1 MKKIFSTIV
10 NEKYFFLLLSL
21 YFITGLIIFSD
32 YGISWDEVN
41 ERYSGFVTLNEI
53 YKKLNLNILQD
64 YPDLSNYIYREYGV
78 LFNLPLAFLED
89 FAGIKDIK
97 DVFLLRHLINFLIF
111 FLGSAYF
118 YFTLRIYYSQTI
130 SIIGF
135 LFLIL
140 SPRFFA
146 EAFYN
151 NKDIIFLSFYSISFY
166 YFLQYFIDKKNSF
179 IFFFSLFASM
189 AINVRVLGILIVF
202 IFIFV
207 LFLDGL
213 NSKKVFKKNSLEI
226 VKCLL
231 LVSILSYL
239 LWPFLW
245 SNPLE
250 NLIYT
255 FKSMSSYNWRGL
267 VFFLGEYHQAKNIPW
282 NYTMIL
288 FLVTTPLII
297 IIFFLIGAFF
307 SIKDLTLNYLNIDNK
322 EYSNLWANNF
332 QFFNIIALL
341 NIIIILSYIILF
353 DSTLYGGWRHTY
365 FLYPFIIILSIYGVD
380 ILIKH
385 IKYEFIIIVSFF
397 SILSSLYWIMNNHP
411 YQFVYYNLLT
421 KNKVKANFELDYW
434 GVSNKD
440 SLEYLLDNYK
450 KDKYFIY
457 VYSNSPYYYSKNLI
471 DKDKREK
478 IIFVKKIEDA
488 EFILT
493 NHFYLN
499 ESPIKK
505 DKYLYDNFKLINEII
520 VNNNAINSIFK
531 KKL

>member
-1 MKKIFSTIV
+1 MKKIFSTII
-10 NEKYFFLLLSL
+10 NEKYFFLILTL
-21 YFITGLIIFSD
+21 YFITGLVIFSD

-41 ERYSGFVTLNEI
+41 ERHSGFVTLNEI
-53 YKKLNLNILQD
+53 YKILNLNVLEG

-78 LFNLPLAFLED
+78 LFNLPLAFIED
-89 FAGIKDIK
+89 FIKIKDIK

-111 FLGSAYF
+111 LLGSAYF
-118 YFTLRIYYSQTI
+118 YFTLRIYYNQTI

-151 NKDIIFLSFYSISFY
+151 NKDIIFLSVYSITFY
-166 YFLQYFIDKKNSF
+166 YFLKYFIDRKNSF

-189 AINVRVLGILIVF
+189 AINVRVLGILIVL

-207 LFLDGL
+207 LFLEGL
-213 NSKKVFKKNSLEI
+213 NSKKILKKNLLEI
-226 VKCLL
+226 FKCLL
-231 LVSILSYL
+231 FVSILSYL

-282 NYTMIL
+282 NYTITL

-297 IIFFLIGAFF
+297 IVFFLIGTFF
-307 SIKDLTLNYLNIDNK
+307 SFKDLILNFLNIDDK
-322 EYSNLWANNF
+322 EYSNLWTNNF

-341 NIIIILSYIILF
+341 NIAIILSYVILF
-353 DSTLYGGWRHTY
+353 DSTLYGSWRHTY
-365 FLYPFIIILSIYGVD
+365 FLYPLIIILSIYGIYILKKYIKYKL
-380 ILIKH
+380 ILI
-385 IKYEFIIIVSFF
+385 ISFF
-397 SILSSLYWIMNNHP
+397 SILSSLFWIINNHP
-411 YQFVYYNLLT
+411 YQYVYYNVLT
-421 KNKVKANFELDYW
+421 KNKIKANFELDYW

-440 SLEYLLDNYK
+440 SLEYLLDNFK
-450 KDKYFIY
+450 KDKLFVY

-471 DKDKREK
+471 DKNKREK

-488 EFILT
+488 EFVLT
-493 NHFYLN
+493 NHYYLN
-499 ESPIKK
+499 QNPSKK
-505 DKYLYDNFKLINEII
+505 DKYLYDNFELINQII

-531 KKL
+531 K

>member
-213 NSKKVFKKNSLEI
+213 NSKKIFKKNSLEI

-365 FLYPFIIILSIYGVD
+365 FLYPFIIILSIYGVH
-380 ILIKH
+380 ILIKY
-385 IKYEFIIIVSFF
+385 IKYKFILIISFF

>member
-1 MKKIFSTIV
+1 MKKISSTII

-41 ERYSGFVTLNEI
+41 ERYSGFVSLNEI
-53 YKKLNLNILQD
+53 YKKLNLNILQN

-140 SPRFFA
+140 SPRIFA

-213 NSKKVFKKNSLEI
+213 NSQKIFKKNSLEI
-226 VKCLL
+226 IKCLL
-231 LVSILSYL
+231 FVSILSYL

-267 VFFLGEYHQAKNIPW
+267 VFFLGEYHQARNIPW
-282 NYTMIL
+282 NYSITL

-297 IIFFLIGAFF
+297 IIFFLIGASF

-322 EYSNLWANNF
+322 EYSNLWTNNF

-341 NIIIILSYIILF
+341 NIIIILSYVILF

-365 FLYPFIIILSIYGVD
+365 FLYPFIIILSIYGIN

-385 IKYEFIIIVSFF
+385 IKYNFILIISFF

-421 KNKVKANFELDYW
+421 KNKIKANFELDYW

-450 KDKYFIY
+450 KNKYFVY

-499 ESPIKK
+499 QSPIKK

>member
-21 YFITGLIIFSD
+21 YLIVGLIIFSD

-282 NYTMIL
+282 NYTMTL

-421 KNKVKANFELDYW
+421 KNKIKANFELDYW